1 MIQPFLRARP
11 LAHYA
16 TMWAIR
22 RQQPLANVGLRSFT
36 ATQRLDDK
44 PAPKKARAKRR
55 RGVKA
60 KSRTASPANPKRE
73 KIPKD
78 TQPSSAEPGK
88 FALGQ
93 GNGAQKDAGG
103 SQDAAVPPSAG
114 LWTSLKSRLQTSASK
129 RRTKNVAEVENEQ
142 EDVDVMARFAEEP
155 MAPGDLPT
163 EKTSLAKRL
172 GKGKRANARPGLDVK
187 TIRPQHLQLCPVEKD
202 ALIPVPQLSHNLDRV
217 LFNPGV
223 YHMQDD
229 RSRVFNFDPY
239 LASIMPVEEF
249 DFDALRR
256 YVTSSKDVKLRQ
268 LSAAH
273 GMKYCGSTSSMTSI
287 LSHFHFLLSAWR
299 KPNFAFL
306 SRSLEP
312 ESYNFTAIS
321 RGPSAAFA
329 HFNDGTYAFDSDK
342 EYDTENILSQLG
354 KSMEKLLTLPK
365 EEFEKYRRTRSHQLS
380 EEERNAQD
388 SFHYTTLGDFMM
400 RSQLDA
406 YDPRLPG
413 SGMFDLKTRAVVAVR
428 MDVRGYEKG
437 AGYEIQKRFGQWESF
452 EREYYDMV
460 RTVFLK
466 YSLQVRMGRM
476 DGIFVA
482 YHNTQRIF
490 GFQYISLDEM
500 DVALHGT
507 SDRRLGDQE
516 FKTSVA
522 LLNELMDRATKRYPG
537 RTLRLHV
544 ETRPTKVPLTYFFV
558 EPVTEEEMT
567 TTQEAGKS
575 SVEAI
580 ERIISEAVNEEKLE
594 ETDRIAQAE
603 SPPSS
608 QEAEQ
613 PSHESS
619 HQDPHNEAAW
629 NVMMAKVEATVEDDS
644 LGIGSVRE
652 AVQEALEQSGI
663 LNDKTELEIEQYL
676 DAMVASLTAHSS
688 KIKELRD
695 RSDDPGD
702 DSKPAPK
709 SGIEDNLGA
718 EEASI
723 EDQRQSSESGFAGD
737 DSEAQNISLADLI
750 LKATEGVDNRARNL
764 KTFQRMFADLTTKTK
779 QTDSE
784 IREMGGKTPTENEAL
799 NEDELTEE
807 DEEEKGA
814 ADTLEES
821 GSQGRELLGMYVT
834 IRNQVNGEYVERPT
848 DIRKEDDFDWSVQ
861 YTISEIP
868 DKRAQTIY
876 TKMKQRRKKVFSPQ
890 ASDKWD
896 WHNMFHGKLSDL
908 SKKGEE
914 FRERRT
920 QQEAGGPLH
929 VAWELEALPQE
940 AFKPTGEDG
949 KKGE

>member
-11 LAHYA
+11 LAHSV
-16 TMWAIR
+16 TFWALRQPKPLTKVTLKSFTTTQVVAGKPGRKRAQVKR
-22 RQQPLANVGLRSFT
+22 RQSSAKFNPQKASLE
-36 ATQRLDDK
+36 K
-44 PAPKKARAKRR
+44 PKGKK
-55 RGVKA
+55 RGKG
-60 KSRTASPANPKRE
+60 
-73 KIPKD
+73 

-93 GNGAQKDAGG
+93 GNEARKDAGE
-103 SQDAAVPPSAG
+103 SQDAVVPPSAG
-114 LWTSLKSRLQTSASK
+114 LWTSLKSRLQASASK
-129 RRTKNVAEVENEQ
+129 KRSEDADEEVGNEQ
-142 EDVDVMARFAEEP
+142 ENVDVMTRYAEEP
-155 MAPGDLPT
+155 MAPGDLPV
-163 EKTSLAKRL
+163 EKTTLAKKL
-172 GKGKRANARPGLDVK
+172 GKGKRAKDGLNVK
-187 TIRPQHLQLCPVEKD
+187 TIRPQHLKLCPVEED
-202 ALIPVPQLSHNLDRV
+202 ALLPVPQLSHNLDRV

-239 LASIMPVEEF
+239 LASIMPVKEF

-273 GMKYCGSTSSMTSI
+273 GMKYCGSTSSMTSV

-299 KPNFAFL
+299 KPNFAYL

-312 ESYNFTAIS
+312 ESFNFTAIS
-321 RGPSAAFA
+321 RGPAAAFA
-329 HFNDGTYAFDSDK
+329 HFNDGVYAFDSDK
-342 EYDTENILSQLG
+342 EYDTENILSLLG

-388 SFHYTTLGDFMM
+388 AFHYTTLGDFMM

-406 YDPRLPG
+406 HDPRLPG

-466 YSLQVRMGRM
+466 YSLQARMGRM

-507 SDRRLGDQE
+507 NDRRLGDQE
-516 FKTSVA
+516 FKISVT
-522 LLNELMDRATKRYPG
+522 LLNELMNRATKRFPG

-544 ETRPTKVPLTYFFV
+544 ETRETKVPLTYFFV

-567 TTQEAGKS
+567 KTQEAGKS
-575 SVEAI
+575 SVEEL
-580 ERIISEAVNEEKLE
+580 ERALSEAETVEKSDEAEE
-594 ETDRIAQAE
+594 IAQAE
-603 SPPSS
+603 PQPSS
-608 QEAEQ
+608 DEMEQ
-613 PSHESS
+613 LSDEPSY
-619 HQDPHNEAAW
+619 QDAQNEAAW
-629 NVMMAKVEATVEDDS
+629 NVMMTKVEETVEDDS

-695 RSDDPGD
+695 RSDSPGD
-702 DSKPAPK
+702 VVEPLRKRDTENDLS
-709 SGIEDNLGA
+709 A
-718 EEASI
+718 EESSV
-723 EDQRQSSESGFAGD
+723 EDRSESSESDFATAD
-737 DSEAQNISLADLI
+737 AEIQKASLTDLI
-750 LKATEGVDNRARNL
+750 LKATEGINNKAQNL
-764 KTFQRMFADLTTKTK
+764 KTFQRMFADLAIKTK
-779 QTDSE
+779 QADAETGE
-784 IREMGGKTPTENEAL
+784 KAGMTPAADETL
-799 NEDELTEE
+799 NEDELVQE
-807 DEEEKGA
+807 DEGESET
-814 ADTLEES
+814 ADAIEDS
-821 GSQGRELLGMYVT
+821 GRPERELLGMYVT
-834 IRNQVNGEYVERPT
+834 VRNRVNGEFVERPT
-848 DIRKEDDFDWSVQ
+848 NIKKEDDFDWSVQ
-861 YTISEIP
+861 YTITELP
-868 DKRAQTIY
+868 DARARTIY
-876 TKMKQRRKKVFSPQ
+876 TKLKQRRKKVLMPQ
-890 ASDKWD
+890 PSDRWD
-896 WHNMFHGKLSDL
+896 WYKMFQGKLPAL
-908 SKKGEE
+908 AKKGEM
-914 FRERRT
+914 FRELRT
-920 QQEAGGPLH
+920 QQEAGNPLH
-929 VAWELEALPQE
+929 VAWERGALPQE
-940 AFKPTGEDG
+940 TFQPT
-949 KKGE
+949 KK

>member
-11 LAHYA
+11 LAHN
-16 TMWAIR
+16 TTLWAIR
-22 RQQPLANVGLRSFT
+22 RQLPLTIVGLRSFT
-36 ATQRLDDK
+36 ATQVLDGT
-44 PAPKKARAKRR
+44 PGKAREKRR
-55 RGVKA
+55 RRANA
-60 KSRTASPANPKRE
+60 KLREAASTKPK
-73 KIPKD
+73 KKKLSKD
-78 TQPSSAEPGK
+78 KQLTSTEPGES
-88 FALGQ
+88 AP
-93 GNGAQKDAGG
+93 DGG
-103 SQDAAVPPSAG
+103 ESQDAAVPPTAG
-114 LWTSLKSRLQTSASK
+114 LWTTLKSRLQSSTSK
-129 RRTKNVAEVENEQ
+129 RRAKLADEPKDERK
-142 EDVDVMARFAEEP
+142 DVDAMTRYAEAP
-155 MAPGDLPT
+155 MAPDNLPS
-163 EKTSLAKRL
+163 EKTSIAGRLAK
-172 GKGKRANARPGLDVK
+172 GKKAKDMPRLDVK
-187 TIRPQHLQLCPVEKD
+187 TIRPQHLNLCPVEED
-202 ALIPVPQLSHNLDRV
+202 ALLPVPQLSHNLDRV

-239 LASIMPVEEF
+239 LASIMPVKEF
-249 DFDALRR
+249 DFDALRS

-306 SRSLEP
+306 SRSIEP

-329 HFNDGTYAFDSDK
+329 HYNEGTYAFDSDK
-342 EYDTENILSQLG
+342 EYDTENILSLLG

-365 EEFEKYRRTRSHQLS
+365 EEFEKYRRSRSHQLS

-413 SGMFDLKTRAVVAVR
+413 SGMFDLKTRAVVSVR

-452 EREYYDMV
+452 EREYYDMI

-516 FKTSVA
+516 FKTSIA

-575 SVEAI
+575 SVEEL
-580 ERIISEAVNEEKLE
+580 EREFHILSEAESEETLNEGVSIEQPESQPSNEEE
-594 ETDRIAQAE
+594 EQI
-603 SPPSS
+603 SN
-608 QEAEQ
+608 
-613 PSHESS
+613 ESS
-619 HQDPHNEAAW
+619 HQDPQNEAAW
-629 NVMMAKVEATVEDDS
+629 NVMMAKVDATVEDES
-644 LGIGSVRE
+644 LGVGSVRE

-663 LNDKTELEIEQYL
+663 LNGKTELEIEQYL
-676 DAMVASLTAHSS
+676 DAMVTSLTAHSS

-702 DSKPAPK
+702 VPK
-709 SGIEDNLGA
+709 SAFRRTTDDNLSA
-718 EEASI
+718 EEEPIAD
-723 EDQRQSSESGFAGD
+723 EKQVTEPEFAKD
-737 DSEAQNISLADLI
+737 DSEMRDASLTDLI
-750 LKATEGVDNRARNL
+750 LKATEGIDNRAGNL
-764 KTFQRMFADLTTKTK
+764 KTFQRMFADLAI
-779 QTDSE
+779 QTEQADPVIKEMAGKPSAEDDS
-784 IREMGGKTPTENEAL
+784 IY
-799 NEDELTEE
+799 EDEFAEE
-807 DEEEKGA
+807 DGDESEAIEASEGA
-814 ADTLEES
+814 GQQD
-821 GSQGRELLGMYVT
+821 RELLGMIVT
-834 IRNQVNGEYVERPT
+834 VRNLVNGEQVERPT
-848 DIRKEDDFDWSVQ
+848 NIKKEDDFDWSVE
-861 YTISEIP
+861 YNITELR
-868 DKRAQTIY
+868 DKRARRIY
-876 TKMKQRRKKVFSPQ
+876 SGMKQRRRKVLAPSP
-890 ASDKWD
+890 SDRWD
-896 WHNMFHGKLSDL
+896 WYKMFQGKLPEL
-908 SKKGEE
+908 AKKGER
-914 FRERRT
+914 FREMRS
-920 QQEAGGPLH
+920 QQEAGGPVH
-929 VAWELEALPQE
+929 VAWEREGLSHE
-940 AFKPTGEDG
+940 AFKPTGEDV
-949 KKGE
+949 KKDE